1 MTQTVQTSG
10 WRWVGLAV
18 ICVSVGLLRGD
29 PMGTQQP
36 VRVVYV
42 GSGLEGADAPFQG
55 FVKALDALAPERR
68 QRLSL
73 RYVQALETDD
83 ATLTQGLATALALH
97 PDVLV
102 APTGNTARIAARLA
116 APSPLATAA
125 PKLAAM
131 AVVFASY
138 PDPLQLGLVQSLHR
152 PGGRFTGVSLVDDL
166 DVKRLELLRDAF
178 PATRQVA
185 VLADRDWAEARQA
198 ERDLPAAAAALGL
211 SLRFMYADTLPEL
224 DRLMRG
230 AEAVG
235 VQAWY
240 IPPSYIAYVAEAQII
255 AHLARLQR
263 PAIHATQGE
272 VQQGALMA
280 YSQDTTFAF
289 GAMAELTARV
299 AAGEDPAAIP
309 VERPRRFVL
318 SVRPRSAP
326 EALRM
331 DAAVVR
337 RADRVY

>member
-1 MTQTVQTSG
+1 MTQMVQTNG
-10 WRWVGLAV
+10 WRCVWLAV
-18 ICVSVGLLRGD
+18 MCISAGLLRGD
-29 PMGTQQP
+29 PVVAQQP

-42 GSGLEGADAPFQG
+42 GSGIEGADAPFQG
-55 FVKALDALAPERR
+55 FVKALGALAPERR
-68 QRLSL
+68 QHLSL
-73 RYVQALETDD
+73 RYVQALETND
-83 ATLTQGLATALALH
+83 ATLTQGLTTALALQ
-97 PDVLV
+97 PAVLV
-102 APTGNTARIAARLA
+102 APTGNTARLA
-116 APSPLATAA
+116 ASLVGLSPQATTLPRPSTV
-125 PKLAAM
+125 

-152 PGGRFTGVSLVDDL
+152 PGGRFTGVSLADEL

-178 PATRQVA
+178 PAARQVT
-185 VLADRDWAEARQA
+185 VLADRDWAQARHA
-198 ERDLPAAAAALGL
+198 EHELPAAAAALGL
-211 SLRFMYADTLPEL
+211 SLRFLYAHTLPEL

-230 AEAVG
+230 ADAAAA
-235 VQAWY
+235 QAWY
-240 IPPSYIAYVAEAQII
+240 IPPSYIAYLAEAQII
-255 AHLARLQR
+255 AHLARLQQ
-263 PAIHATQGE
+263 PAIHATERE

-280 YSQDTTFAF
+280 YSQDTKFTL

-326 EALRM
+326 AALRM